1 MVTLVP
7 VRPGEIVPLM
17 QQVTDVQ
24 YAQAQT
30 RHNSLA
36 ASGRY
41 TDEQI
46 ASLQPQ
52 PSADSLATG
61 LLAYSADKRWQ
72 TVTGGM
78 TFNGMSIQTDDQT
91 RQVLTSAVVL
101 AQLNPATMV
110 QWKSASGEFVE
121 LTADQIIAMG
131 QMVASHTQYC
141 YTTES
146 NLSQQIQATPPT
158 VTTKAQ
164 IDDAYAS
171 VYPGG

>member
-1 MVTLVP
+1 
-7 VRPGEIVPLM
+7 
-17 QQVTDVQ
+17 VTDVQ
-24 YAQAQT
+24 YAQAQD

-78 TFNGMSIQTDDQT
+78 TINGMSIQTDDQT

-101 AQLNPATMV
+101 AQLNPTTMI
-110 QWKSASGEFVE
+110 QWKTSTGDFVE
-121 LTADQIIAMG
+121 LTSGQVIVMG
-131 QMVASHTQYC
+131 QTVATHTQYC

-146 NLSQQIQATPPT
+146 NLAQQIQATPPT

-164 IDDAYAS
+164 VDAAYAMIF
-171 VYPGG
+171 